1 MQYNLTNGVEQ
12 GMAVTV
18 IIIVL
23 IILMLALAF
32 GIGSNDETMATLVGS
47 KAIKTKYAIA
57 LGAVLVF
64 LGVIFLSENVSKT
77 IGENL
82 LGESVEYNVYMLL
95 AIIIST
101 TIWLVVA
108 SQTGAPISTTHSV
121 VGAVFGVAIVWSFQG
136 AGGFGQSMDWGT
148 LGEVA
153 LGWVI
158 SPLLGFFG
166 AILFKIIIDKILSK
180 FQKGLNRVERIE
192 RIFAVL
198 LILAVA
204 WSQFSRGGNDSANA
218 LGILYGLIENGSIT
232 NPTPFFMVPALTER
246 FSMRILT
253 KYTGAGIKSIYLVAA
268 VGVMIALGI
277 IVIGRNVI
285 KNVGNNLIAI
295 KPSDAFSIE
304 LATSSTIF
312 LATILGFPISGSHV
326 LIFAIVGAGIAK
338 GEKPNKKSFRNMILS
353 WVITF
358 PAAAILSA
366 LVYGIFIA
374 AIPVL

>member
-1 MQYNLTNGVEQ
+1 
-12 GMAVTV
+12 MAVAVIV
-18 IIIVL
+18 IIL
-23 IILMLALAF
+23 LILMLALGF

-57 LGAVLVF
+57 LGAILVF
-64 LGVIFLSENVSKT
+64 FGVVFFSENVSKT

-82 LGESVEYNVYMLL
+82 LGENVEYNVYMLL

-136 AGGFGQSMDWGT
+136 SGSFGQAMDWGT

-166 AILFKIIIDKILSK
+166 AIIFKILIEKFLSK
-180 FQKGLNRVERIE
+180 MQKGLDRVEKTE

-198 LILAVA
+198 LILAVG

-218 LGILYGLIENGSIT
+218 LGILYGLIENGSIR
-232 NPTPFFMVPALTER
+232 NFMPFFLIAKPGVGLTSGI
-246 FSMRILT
+246 FT
-253 KYTGAGIKSIYLVAA
+253 KFTVTGINPIYLVMA
-268 VGVMIALGI
+268 VGAMIALGI
-277 IVIGRNVI
+277 IVIGKNVI

-304 LATSSTIF
+304 LATSSVIFIATIF
-312 LATILGFPISGSHV
+312 GFPISGSHV
-326 LIFAIVGAGIAK
+326 LIFAIVGAGMVK
-338 GEKPNKKSFRNMILS
+338 GERPDKKSFRKMVIS
-353 WVITF
+353 WIITF
-358 PAAAILSA
+358 PVAAALSG
-366 LVYGIFIA
+366 LIYGIFIA
-374 AIPVL
+374 AIPF